1 MAVAPISAHFY
12 PTGHCFPYNSNG
24 IFVESALLGA
34 KREVS
39 GGSGNVNIFWRK
51 GAKMIGFYGS
61 RVIAAVKDDEGI
73 EAAARSEVPA
83 VFLLGGDIMGLE
95 RQVTLL
101 RERGKKVFLH
111 ADLAE
116 GIASDLK
123 GIRFIAKRIMP
134 DGLISTRGSLLKYA
148 RSEGLLTIQR
158 LFLVDSSSLETGK
171 RMAETSKPDFLEV
184 LPGLVPKAITHL
196 YKSMDVP
203 IIAGGMIIQPEDMA
217 QAVSAGAIAVS
228 TSSRKLWEHRY
239 IR

>member
-1 MAVAPISAHFY
+1 
-12 PTGHCFPYNSNG
+12 
-24 IFVESALLGA
+24 
-34 KREVS
+34 
-39 GGSGNVNIFWRK
+39 
-51 GAKMIGFYGS
+51 MIGFYGS
-61 RVIAAVKDDEGI
+61 RVIAAVKDEESM
-73 EAAARSEVPA
+73 EAAARSELPA

-95 RQVTLL
+95 RQVAFL

-134 DGLISTRGSLLKYA
+134 DGLISTRSSLLKHA
-148 RSEGLLTIQR
+148 RNEGLLTIQR

-171 RMAETSKPDFLEV
+171 RMTETSKPDFLEV

-203 IIAGGMIIQPEDMA
+203 IIAGGMITQAQDMV
-217 QAVSAGAIAVS
+217 QAVRAGAIAVS
-228 TSSRKLWEHRY
+228 TSSKNLWERRY
-239 IR
+239 LQ